1 MPGQAFVIDWAEG
14 RTHGDVDVGEKRYVR
29 HLASISSL
37 VTPGMSWLRAQ
48 VQQGQSVL
56 VVEPFLAIVVG
67 NV

>member
-1 MPGQAFVIDWAEG
+1 MIDWAEG
-14 RTHGDVDVGEKRYVR
+14 RTHGDGDVGEKRYVR
-29 HLASISSL
+29 HLASISSP